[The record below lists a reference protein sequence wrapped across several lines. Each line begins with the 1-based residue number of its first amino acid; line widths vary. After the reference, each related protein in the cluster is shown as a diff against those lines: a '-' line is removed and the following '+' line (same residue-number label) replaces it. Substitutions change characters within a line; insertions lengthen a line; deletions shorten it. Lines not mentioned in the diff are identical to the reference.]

1 MLDPQER
8 VRRSAL
14 FVIGIGRQKVKV
26 GGDRT
31 MRNIVAA
38 SIIAGCAA
46 VSACGTSSRAQD
58 AGPAASHTYSVGNF
72 QQIEVAGPYE
82 VQVHTGGNRS
92 VSANGPQKMI
102 DHLVVEVKG
111 DKLMIHPEQQ
121 RGFFHMGWHFNGK
134 VHVDVTV
141 PQLAGAIIA
150 GSGDIHVNEVK
161 GSAFEGSVAGS
172 GSLGLDAVD
181 VQTLKLAIA
190 GSGDVKAATGRA
202 QNVKYEIGGS
212 GDIDAKGV
220 QAQTADVSIAGSGS
234 VAAHAT
240 GTADVSIM
248 GSGDVSMTGGAKCSI
263 SKQGSGTVS
272 CG

>member
-1 MLDPQER
+1 M
-8 VRRSAL
+8 RRAMAFGLMAAATVAL
-14 FVIGIGRQKVKV
+14 
-26 GGDRT
+26 T
-31 MRNIVAA
+31 
-38 SIIAGCAA
+38 
-46 VSACGTSSRAQD
+46 ACNHANGED
-58 AGPAASHTYSVGNF
+58 AGPNVSRNFRVSGFNSV
-72 QQIEVAGPYE
+72 EVAGPYE
-82 VQVHTGGNRS
+82 VQVRTGSAPS

-111 DKLMIHPEQQ
+111 GKLMIHPEQQ
-121 RGFFHMGWHFNGK
+121 RGMFHFGWHFNGK

-141 PQLAGAIIA
+141 PELAGATIA

-161 GSAFEGSVAGS
+161 GSAFEGAVAGS

-181 VQTLKLAIA
+181 VQTLKLSIA
-190 GSGDVKAATGRA
+190 GSGDVKAASGRA

-248 GSGDVSMTGGAKCSI
+248 GSGDVDMTGGAKCTI
-263 SKQGSGTVS
+263 SKEGSGTVH